1 MLCDSLGLPIKFT
14 LTSGE
19 CSDFEQAIPLLEGE
33 AADYVI
39 ADKGY
44 DSNEIVDYIS
54 NRMHAISVIPP
65 RTNRIIQRSYDKYI
79 YKERNQVERLFGKLK
94 NFRKLATRYTKTK
107 IYFEGLICLACSYLW
122 LL

>member
-79 YKERNQVERLFGKLK
+79 YKERNQVDRLFGKLK